1 MRPTNDEASGSG
13 AVPSG
18 RDAASTVR
26 RIEIVGAGRMGSAL
40 AGALRAAEVAAE
52 SGAGFEILGPSG
64 RGARCE
70 TADAVLLAV
79 PDAAIA
85 DAAAAIAPGRL
96 VGHVSGATPLAPL
109 APHEA
114 FGLHP
119 LTTVTSG
126 TGEQSGGRFVGVHAA
141 IGGTSA
147 RALAFAEGLAE
158 VLGMRPFRLADED
171 RPAYHAAAS
180 VASNFLVVLEGF
192 AEQLAASAGVP
203 RQALAPLV
211 RATVRN
217 WEALGA
223 RDALTGPVAR
233 GDEATVARQREAVAE
248 CAPDRLPLFDALVTA
263 TRELAAE
270 PTAASA
276 EPLAGAP
283 ASGGRSGIR

>member
-1 MRPTNDEASGSG
+1 MDVTGRQARPTNDEASGSG

-40 AGALRAAEVAAE
+40 AVALRAADAAAE

-96 VGHVSGATPLAPL
+96 VGHVSGATPLATL

-119 LTTVTSG
+119 LTTVTAG
-126 TGEQSGGRFVGVHAA
+126 MGGHFVGVHAA
-141 IGGTSA
+141 VGGTSA
-147 RALAFAEGLAE
+147 RALSFAEGLAE
-158 VLGMRPFRLADED
+158 TLGMRPFRLADED

-180 VASNFLVVLEGF
+180 VASNFLVALEGF

-217 WEALGA
+217 WQALGA

-248 CAPDRLPLFDALVTA
+248 RAPERLPLFDALVTA

-270 PTAASA
+270 P
-276 EPLAGAP
+276 AGAP
-283 ASGGRSGIR
+283 AGGPADGGRSGIR